1 MRIIQIDKDI
11 DWLPEPNQIS
21 TVISDVMPDRH
32 LITCSFVLAFLNDE
46 IILTDLHARGWDIPG
61 GHIEREESAEEAV
74 IRELYEETGAKIL
87 DPKLLGFVE
96 IEMFGEKPENYKYPF
111 PKNYMAFFWSNII
124 HLDDI
129 QPNDEIRGRGLLKP
143 EQVLNV
149 PWIKDNY
156 ELYQE
161 ALKRAKFQKT

>member
-11 DWLPEPNQIS
+11 DWLPKPNQLS

-32 LITCSFVLAFLNDE
+32 LITCSFVLAFSNDE

-61 GHIEREESAEEAV
+61 GHIERGESAEEAV

-87 DPKLLGFVE
+87 EPELLGLME
-96 IEMFGEKPENYKYPF
+96 IEMFGDKPENYKYPF
-111 PKNYMAFFWSNII
+111 PKSYMAFFWSNII

-143 EQVLNV
+143 EQVLDV

-156 ELYQE
+156 KLYQE
-161 ALKRAKFQKT
+161 ALKRARS